1 MNKIKEL
8 WHRLVFE
15 DTPKFQKWFRNLWLG
30 ISGSAGSIMAAVDKW
45 PNAFDPMI
53 AKICGYIM
61 IGGIVGALTAQSA
74 KKDTPIPDNG
84 GGDVPAQS

>member
-1 MNKIKEL
+1 
-8 WHRLVFE
+8 
-15 DTPKFQKWFRNLWLG
+15 
-30 ISGSAGSIMAAVDKW
+30 MAAVDKW

-74 KKDTPIPDNG
+74 KKDSPIPDNG